1 MPYFVYMMSNR
12 KGGVL
17 YVGVTNDLAKRANQ
31 HLVDRS
37 KSFVSR
43 YKLHTMVWA
52 KPFDQVEDAI
62 LFEKRL
68 KRWRRAWK
76 VQLIEEANPEW
87 QSIV

>member
-37 KSFVSR
+37 NSFVSR
-43 YKLHTMVWA
+43 YKLYTMVWA